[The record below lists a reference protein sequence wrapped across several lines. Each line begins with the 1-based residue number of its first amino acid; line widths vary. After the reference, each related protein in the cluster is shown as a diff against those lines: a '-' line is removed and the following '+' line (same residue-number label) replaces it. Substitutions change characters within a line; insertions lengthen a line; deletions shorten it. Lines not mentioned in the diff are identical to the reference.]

1 MKNLKHFLEELM
13 VCVLTICLDEFTTLP
28 PFACWPVVALTMLS
42 VSFPI
47 VKTLCTIIYTIENN
61 QKNKTKQK
69 KTDWWADGSVGRAT
83 FCQVDDRGGPSFYN
97 FQHFSFLFLVGIHFV
112 PSH

>member
-61 QKNKTKQK
+61 QKNKTKK
-69 KTDWWADGSVGRAT
+69 KNRLVGRRKRRT
-83 FCQVDDRGGPSFYN
+83 RD
-97 FQHFSFLFLVGIHFV
+97 FLSG
-112 PSH
+112 

>member
-1 MKNLKHFLEELM
+1 M
-13 VCVLTICLDEFTTLP
+13 CLDDLFRRVHYNLTLRLL
-28 PFACWPVVALTMLS
+28 ACCCSLTMLS

-47 VKTLCTIIYTIENN
+47 VKTLCTIIYRIENN
-61 QKNKTKQK
+61 QKKKK

-83 FCQVDDRGGPSFYN
+83 FCQVDDRGGPSFSN